1 MELKNEVFPL
11 KKIILSLN
19 DRIPQDRIDDFV
31 NTAIENG
38 ITDFLVDNR
47 HFLQKISSLEH
58 VNIYSSNH
66 DFNPQFLVLDMP
78 TTDIIQNE
86 LEISEKSNYLIG
98 IYHKLSS
105 KEDEKAIIG
114 LAKTYPDIAFII
126 AEPVGE
132 WKILPFENL
141 IAELLSIDILL
152 FAKVHSIGDSDLM
165 TKLLEVGVDGIV
177 FSPTSIEKIK
187 ELNRI
192 RGDLMKFQLV
202 EAELKDIKTISKA
215 DRVCVDTT
223 SLLKGNEGML
233 IGSTAKGFALI
244 QAEVS
249 DSSFASPRPFRVNAG
264 DVSAYIIVPSFNE
277 KGDFIVKTRY
287 LSEIQSGDDV
297 IIVNSEGNLRI
308 VTVGRVKIETRP
320 MVLLNL
326 EITSNSEKTPL
337 NVILQN
343 AESVHLLKSDG
354 STAIPVTKIKRG
366 DKILAYLGPGATHF
380 GTAIKENIIEK

>member
-1 MELKNEVFPL
+1 MRNFIL

-19 DRIPQDRIDDFV
+19 DRIPQDHIDDFV

-47 HFLQKISSLEH
+47 QYLQKISSLDH
-58 VNIYSSNH
+58 VNVYSSNH
-66 DFNPQFLVLDMP
+66 EFSPQFLVLNMP
-78 TTDIIQNE
+78 TDDIIQSE
-86 LEISEKSNYLIG
+86 LESSGKSNFLIG
-98 IYHKLSS
+98 IYHTLSS
-105 KEDEKAIIG
+105 KEDENAIIS
-114 LAKTYPDIAFII
+114 LAKKYPDIAFII
-126 AEPVGE
+126 VEPVGE

-141 IAELLSIDILL
+141 IAELFSIDILL
-152 FAKVHSIGDSDLM
+152 YAKVHSIEDSDLM

-177 FSPTSIEKIK
+177 FSPSTK
-187 ELNRI
+187 ENIQDLNRI

-202 EAELKDIKTISKA
+202 EAELKEIKLISKA

-223 SLLKGNEGML
+223 SLLKSNEGML
-233 IGSTAKGFALI
+233 VGSTAKGFALI

-249 DSSFASPRPFRVNAG
+249 ESSFTSPRPFRVNAG

-277 KGDFIVKTRY
+277 KGDLIVKTRY

-297 IIVNSEGNLRI
+297 IIVNTIGNLRI

-326 EITSNSEKTPL
+326 EFKGETDTIAM

-354 STAIPVTKIKRG
+354 SGAIPVTKIKRG
-366 DKILAYLGPGATHF
+366 DKFLTYLGPGATHF
-380 GTAIKENIIEK
+380 GTPIKETIIEK